1 MYEKYR
7 KRIRKRSKTRFLIG
21 LWPRFINYMKFAFNR
36 KVARLRG
43 AKIGKGSVI
52 PFSLAKKA
60 NKNLII
66 GNHCIINTDTIDL
79 RCPVTIGDYVIITG
93 NVSIITVSHYIDTPE
108 WEHKYYG
115 LTIEDY
121 VWIPVNVMILPSC
134 RRIGYGAVVGSGSVV
149 VKNVNE
155 MSVVSGNPAKEIR
168 KRKCVHSELLIEENL
183 SADLPMYLNAY
194 LK

>member
-1 MYEKYR
+1 MYEQYKQS
-7 KRIRKRSKTRFLIG
+7 IRRRSKIRFLIG
-21 LWPRFINYMKFAFNR
+21 LLPRSINYVKFALNR

-43 AKIGKGSVI
+43 AKIGGGSVI

-79 RCPVTIGDYVIITG
+79 RCPVTIGNYVIITG
-93 NVSIITVSHYIDTPE
+93 NVSIITVSHFIDTPE
-108 WEHKYYG
+108 WKHKYYG

-149 VKNVNE
+149 VKDVNE

-168 KRKCVHSELLIEENL
+168 KRKCVHSEHLVEESQ
-183 SADLPMYLNAY
+183 SADLLMYLEAY

>member
-1 MYEKYR
+1 MYEQYR
-7 KRIRKRSKTRFLIG
+7 QRIRKRSKTRFLIG
-21 LWPRFINYMKFAFNR
+21 LLPRSINYVKFAFNR

-43 AKIGKGSVI
+43 AKIGSGSVI

-66 GNHCIINTDTIDL
+66 GDHCIINTDTIDL
-79 RCPVTIGDYVIITG
+79 RCPVTIGNYVIITG

-108 WEHKYYG
+108 WKFKYYG

-134 RRIGYGAVVGSGSVV
+134 RRIGYGAVIGSGSVV
-149 VKNVNE
+149 VKDVNE
-155 MSVVSGNPAKEIR
+155 MSIVSGNPANEIR
-168 KRKCVHSELLIEENL
+168 RRKCVHSEHLIEESQ
-183 SADLPMYLNAY
+183 SADLLMYLEAY